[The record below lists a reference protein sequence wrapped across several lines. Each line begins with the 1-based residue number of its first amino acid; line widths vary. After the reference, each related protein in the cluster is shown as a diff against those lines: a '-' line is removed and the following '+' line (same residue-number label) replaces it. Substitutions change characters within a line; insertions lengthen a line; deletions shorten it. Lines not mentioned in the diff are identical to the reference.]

1 MASYAYDSLH
11 TEIYNEVY
19 SHLERKDRE
28 SLRFAPVR
36 TAELVLHAD
45 KLRRFFCSLLEPE
58 RTTLDQFN
66 ATEDE
71 LVERVKQRR
80 LHRFI
85 IVLIIA
91 GCCVR
96 SARIAIAALLA
107 GDDSALRR
115 NGTPKISLP
124 ASREDLTALFGA
136 DEVDADKFLGKQAYF
151 CPIIINRRTEM
162 RFDATDHLRLPYLD
176 EQTMGKGFFGQV
188 FKVKIAKGHLYDP
201 IHGSANLDPMEVARK
216 DYQVSNEFDPAAER
230 EIMEMIHASSAWEC
244 PNILRNMGSLAFGPK
259 SYSLFMP
266 LAICDLRAYMMDHHQ
281 SRPNSIAEKMDII
294 RCAVGLAGG
303 LHFLHHEMKTPKM
316 EQLVCYHMDLKPSNI
331 LIFSEPGRDGK
342 IRNIWRI
349 SDFGMSCMK
358 IRRSKG
364 GFEAERNVNR
374 WFIRRS
380 EPDTKDASISGTL
393 NRRAE
398 GTYLAPEADSSDRV
412 MKSNSD
418 VWSLGC
424 VLSVLF
430 AYMEDGRE
438 GVIQY
443 ADDRLRCNE
452 AGASDKFAVRGFR
465 GTKPNPAISKIHGY
479 LIKRASG
486 RSGREGDIV
495 DDSLSYI
502 EKHVL
507 QIDQSK
513 RRDANDVAGMLE
525 TAFKGYDKLAEDH
538 HSSLLKGLTESR
550 GDRVRQKIL
559 AKIPRRDPDTHST
572 IVDQWYLSE
581 AEAFK
586 GCQISPDCSF
596 VVYWTDHKIL
606 LYDAQSLG
614 SVKGDSVSCVGQF
627 TLRRENCFWDSIRL
641 TEKYLVAS
649 TTQATFNCVVF
660 GLQKQRSLDSYYQV
674 ELPQPAIRKIAIS
687 PNSSTLACVVKASDD
702 ERKPGSLLL
711 FRLTGTDQ
719 VSSSERWWKSTLK
732 WPAGHIARLFFST
745 AEDVYLVVRPQ
756 LTLPSTDHKV
766 YVVHINITTKDMHCL
781 PIEPR
786 GLDSS
791 STARLFTTL
800 APFHNRPT
808 KCAVVTREKQLHIQ
822 DLAADDT
829 TSHIRK
835 DIKHYRVL
843 KLMMGSQDDKLYAV
857 VRHPFN
863 YKMLLVE
870 LTVPRSNEDEVCFK
884 ELTTLP
890 DLIEDDQFTERL
902 RDATDGK
909 CILLASLVGAGR
921 RAIHRV
927 VFDEVAAN

>member
-1 MASYAYDSLH
+1 MASNEYDSLH
-11 TEIYNEVY
+11 KEVYDEVY
-19 SHLERKDRE
+19 SYLERKDRE
-28 SLRFAPVR
+28 SLRFAPVG
-36 TAELVLHAD
+36 TAELVFHTD
-45 KLRRFFCSLLEPE
+45 KLRRFFRSLLEPG
-58 RTTLDQFN
+58 RTILDQFK

-71 LVERVKQRR
+71 LVEITKERR
-80 LHRFI
+80 LHRFL
-85 IVLIIA
+85 IVLVIA
-91 GCCVR
+91 GCSVR
-96 SARIAIAALLA
+96 SARIATGVLLA
-107 GDDSALRR
+107 DDESAVGR
-115 NGTPKISLP
+115 NGTRIPSLP
-124 ASREDLTALFGA
+124 ANREDLKVLFGG

-162 RFDATDHLRLPYLD
+162 RFDATDHLRLPYLE
-176 EQTMGKGFFGQV
+176 EQPMGKGFFGQV

-201 IHGSANLDPMEVARK
+201 IHGSANLDPTEVARK

-244 PNILRNMGSLAFGPK
+244 PNILRNMGSLAFGPR

-331 LIFSEPGRDGK
+331 LIFSEPGRDGR

-374 WFIRRS
+374 WFIRRP
-380 EPDTKDASISGTL
+380 EPDTKDPSLSGTL

-398 GTYLAPEADSSDRV
+398 GTYLAPEADSPDRV

-443 ADDRLRCNE
+443 ADERLRCNE

-465 GTKPNPAISKIHGY
+465 GTKPNPAIGKIHGY
-479 LIKRASG
+479 LTKRANG
-486 RSGREGDIV
+486 RSGREGAIV

-502 EKHVL
+502 EKHVV

-513 RRDANDVAGMLE
+513 RKGAKDVADMLE
-525 TAFKGYDKLAEDH
+525 TTFKGYNKLAEDR
-538 HSSLLKGLTESR
+538 HSSLLKEFTESR
-550 GDRVRQKIL
+550 GYRVRQQIL
-559 AKIPRRDPDTHST
+559 AKLPRKDPDAPFTT
-572 IVDQWYLSE
+572 VDQWYLSE

-596 VVYWTDHKIL
+596 VAYWTDRKIL
-606 LYDAQSLG
+606 LYQTHSLG
-614 SVKGDSVSCVGQF
+614 FVKGDSVSCVGQF
-627 TLRRENCFWDSIRL
+627 TLRRDNCFWDSVRL
-641 TEKYLVAS
+641 TDKYLVAS
-649 TTQATFNCVVF
+649 TTEATFHCVVF
-660 GLQKQRSLDSYYQV
+660 DLQKQRSLDSHYPV

-711 FRLTGTDQ
+711 FRLTRTDPT
-719 VSSSERWWKSTLK
+719 SSAERWWKRTLR

-756 LTLPSTDHKV
+756 LTIPSTDHKV
-766 YVVHINITTKDMHCL
+766 YVVHVNIITKDMHCL

-808 KCAVVTREKQLHIQ
+808 MCAVVTREKQLHIQ
-822 DLAADDT
+822 DLAAENT
-829 TSHIRK
+829 MTPIRK
-835 DIKHYRVL
+835 DIKNYRVL
-843 KLMMGSQDDKLYAV
+843 KLMMSSQDDKLYAV
-857 VRHPFN
+857 ARHPVN
-863 YKMLLVE
+863 YKILLVE
-870 LTVPRSNEDEVCFK
+870 LTVPRSNEDEVRFR

-890 DLIEDDQFTERL
+890 NLAEDDQFTERL
-902 RDATDGK
+902 HDTTDGK
-909 CILLASLVGAGR
+909 GILLASLVGAGR
-921 RAIHRV
+921 RAIHRIL
-927 VFDEVAAN
+927 FNEATN